1 MLLKINLLKNHDLQ
15 LTRIKVFYI
24 FLFFAFSFPIHSQVN
39 QNGIP
44 LIKNYSPD
52 EYRAHSQN
60 WSIVQDKR
68 GLMYFANNFGLLQ
81 YDGANWKL
89 YINEISSELRSLA
102 VDDYGTIYYGG
113 AQDFGIMVPDSI
125 GNLEYKSIYKIYNS
139 GEADFNLIWNIKIVG
154 GFAFFQSN
162 EKIFRV
168 KVPINLSKTENIKN
182 KITVFEP
189 EKAFHWSFNVYNKL
203 YVREFE
209 KGLLVLDGDKLKLV
223 PGGEVFA
230 NERVYAMLPYQNGK
244 ILICSREGGLYI
256 FDPEATSKA
265 ITKFE
270 CSANPLLI
278 ESQIYG
284 GVELPNYNYA
294 ISTLNSG
301 VIIID
306 KSGNI
311 IEQLNVKSGLPD
323 QQITS
328 IYADNILGNLWFA
341 SNENGIFN
349 ANFGSPF
356 REWNRKNGLNGVV
369 VDIVRFKNKI
379 YVATG
384 NGVFYLD
391 ENKSGLSAFEPIA
404 EIPYESWD
412 LQYFKSVNAKDDE
425 LLVATSEGIFE
436 IKDGKGKSII
446 NNGRVFQLLQSSI
459 NPNKVFVGYE
469 NGFGSIEFNNI
480 SKKWNFLGKNDSVN
494 RSIKS
499 IYEKPDGKIY
509 LGTAGSGIILLKDL
523 FDKKP
528 LIIEKAQGLPLEG
541 SEFKVYQIKDDIV
554 FASQKG
560 LFLYKEKEQKA
571 LPYLKFG
578 DQFSGKSIGVSSILK
593 VENEYWLSVYTND
606 LNEGE
611 SSIKYDITKL
621 KEDGNTYVKEDGFA
635 KIIPQKLPLALY
647 HDGDFIWVSNDKG
660 LYKFDKTTKKDYNK
674 SFNINIFKVSTEVD
688 TLFEGTF
695 YEQRESNVFILLKQS
710 EHLKPEL
717 TYENNNIVFEC
728 SAMFYEQEDKME
740 YSYRL
745 IGATDK
751 WSNWT
756 NESKKSYTNLAP
768 KHYRFEIRAR
778 NIYGAVSNINSYEFS
793 VLPPWYMTNWAY
805 FLFICT
811 AVLFVWLIVKLNI
824 RRLQLDKIKLE
835 GIIDERTAEIR
846 QKNVVLEQQKE
857 EITAQRDEIEIQ
869 KDKVTLQKDQI
880 EEQKKNITDSIL
892 YASKIQIALLPPEPV
907 LDELLPEHFIL
918 WKPRD
923 IVSGDFYWTSKKNNK
938 TVLVA
943 ADCTGHGVPGA
954 FMSMLGIS
962 YLNEIMNKF
971 EDIRA
976 GQILDELKASVK
988 TALRQTGKDHETKDG
1003 MDMALCIF
1011 DFDAMQMEYA
1021 GAYNSLLLIRDN
1033 EVFKFD
1039 ADRMPIGI
1047 YIKERDNFKNHV
1059 IEMKKGDNFYIHSDG
1074 YVDQFGGDKGNK
1086 LMTRKFKELL
1096 LENHK
1101 KPSIEQKIALE
1112 EFLIEWTSHKNEI
1125 GETYKQ
1131 LDDIL
1136 IIGVKI

>member
-1 MLLKINLLKNHDLQ
+1 MLLKINLLKNSDLQ
-15 LTRIKVFYI
+15 FTRIKAFYI
-24 FLFFAFSFPIHSQVN
+24 LLFIVFSFPIQSQVN

-52 EYRAHSQN
+52 EYRASSQN

-89 YINEISSELRSLA
+89 FINEISSELRSLA

-113 AQDFGIMVPDSI
+113 AQDFGIMMPDSI
-125 GNLEYKSIYKIYNS
+125 GYLEYKSIYKIFNS

-154 GFAFFQSN
+154 DFAFFQSN

-168 KVPINLSKTENIKN
+168 KLPVNLSKIEDIKN
-182 KITVFEP
+182 KIKVFEP
-189 EKAFHWSFNVYNKL
+189 EKAFHWSFNVYKKF
-203 YVREFE
+203 YVREFD

-230 NERVYAMLPYQNGK
+230 NERVYVMLPYENDR

-256 FDPEATSKA
+256 FDPQATEKA
-265 ITKFE
+265 IKKLD
-270 CSANPLLI
+270 CSANDLLI

-284 GVELPNYNYA
+284 GVELPNVKYA
-294 ISTLNSG
+294 ISTLNNG

-306 KSGNI
+306 KSGNVV
-311 IEQLNVKSGLPD
+311 EHLNVKSGLPD

-341 SNENGIFN
+341 SSENGIFN
-349 ANFGSPF
+349 ANIGSPF
-356 REWNRKNGLNGVV
+356 KEWNRKNGLNGVV
-369 VDIVRFKNKI
+369 VDIARFKDKI

-391 ENKSGLSAFEPIA
+391 ESKSGFSGFEPIA
-404 EIPYESWD
+404 EIPHESWD
-412 LQYFKSVNAKDDE
+412 LQYFKSVNAKDDK

-436 IKDGKGKSII
+436 IKDRKATRVI

-459 NPNKVFVGYE
+459 NANRVFVGYE
-469 NGFGSIEFNNI
+469 NGFGSIEFNSN
-480 SKKWNFLGKNDSVN
+480 SKNWNFLGKNDSIN
-494 RSIKS
+494 RSILS
-499 IYEKPDGKIY
+499 IYEKPDGNIY
-509 LGTAGSGIILLKDL
+509 LGTAGSGIILLKEI

-528 LIIEKAQGLPLEG
+528 MIIEKAQGLPLEG
-541 SEFKVYQIKDDIV
+541 SEFKIYQIKDDIV

-560 LFLYKEKEQKA
+560 LFLYNEKEHKA
-571 LPYLKFG
+571 VPYLKFG
-578 DQFSGKSIGVSSILK
+578 DQFSGKDIGVSSILRL
-593 VENEYWLSVYTND
+593 EDEYWLSVYTNNITKGGSD
-606 LNEGE
+606 
-611 SSIKYDITKL
+611 IKYDLIKL
-621 KEDGNTYVKEDGFA
+621 KENGSTYLKAEGFA
-635 KIIPQKLPLALY
+635 KIIPQKLPLAIY
-647 HDGDFIWVSNDKG
+647 NDGNFIWVANEKG
-660 LYKFDKTTKKDYNK
+660 VYKFDKTTKKDYNK
-674 SFNINIFKVSTEVD
+674 SFNISIFRVSTEVD
-688 TLFEGTF
+688 TVFEGTF
-695 YEQRESNVFILLKQS
+695 YEQRDSVKYILFKQS
-710 EHLKPEL
+710 EQLKPEL

-728 SAMFYEQEDKME
+728 SALFYEQEDKME

-745 IGATDK
+745 IGSTDK

-756 NESKKSYTNLAP
+756 NESKKSYTNLSP
-768 KHYRFEIRAR
+768 RNYRFEIRAR
-778 NIYGAVSNINSYEFS
+778 NIYGSISNINSYEFS
-793 VLPPWYMTNWAY
+793 VLPPWYMTKWAR
-805 FLFICT
+805 FLFFLS

-923 IVSGDFYWTSKKNNK
+923 IVSGDFYWTTKKNHK

-1003 MDMALCIF
+1003 MDMSLCIL
-1011 DFDAMQMEYA
+1011 DFENMQMEYA

-1033 EVFKFD
+1033 EVIKYD

-1047 YIKERDNFKNHV
+1047 YIKERDNFKNHI

-1074 YVDQFGGDKGNK
+1074 YVDQFGGESGNK
-1086 LMTRKFKELL
+1086 LMTRRFKELL
-1096 LENHK
+1096 LQNHTK
-1101 KPSIEQKIALE
+1101 HSREQKIALE
-1112 EFLIEWTSHKNEI
+1112 EFLTEWTSYKNEV

-1136 IIGVKI
+1136 VIGIKI